1 MRITIDVSR
10 TRPLQP
16 GEASAALRRRTQQF
30 LVRAL
35 ERGVA
40 IARDET
46 PSGATSALRGTID
59 REIVDL
65 GGGVAN
71 FTGDVVW
78 PQPYGVFVDLGT
90 KPHIPPIGPL
100 MEWARRVLGDE
111 GAAWPIQKAIA
122 KRGTPS
128 PNHPRPG
135 KGMAI
140 RTRQRL
146 DEEIGA
152 LYSDAIRRFMI
163 DIGG

>member
-1 MRITIDVSR
+1 MRVIVSIDRVGA
-10 TRPLQP
+10 LKP
-16 GEASAALRRRTQQF
+16 GDASAALKKRTQQF

-40 IARDET
+40 LAREET

-65 GGGVAN
+65 GGASAN

-78 PQPYGVFVDLGT
+78 RQPYGIFVDLGT
-90 KPHIPPIGPL
+90 RPHIPPIGPL
-100 MEWARRVLGDE
+100 LLWARRVLGDE
-111 GAAWPIQKAIA
+111 AAAYPIQKAIA

-140 RTRQRL
+140 RTRDRL
-146 DEEIGA
+146 EGEVGG
-152 LYSDAIRRFMI
+152 LYRDAIRRFVR